1 MVYLLA
7 YLIGSIQSGHM
18 ISLIFDVKNPYQ
30 HGSGNTGAT
39 NMWRINGISFGLIT
53 FFLDFFKVYFT
64 FLLLNV
70 LSVST
75 TEAINASFVVI
86 IGHMY
91 PAFLLIRGGKGVTC
105 LVAVLS
111 LISILS
117 MILFVTIWVA
127 SLKIIK
133 NVGVASSIATFCILI
148 INTQLFHINDAIFPI
163 QVLTTCLIIYK
174 HKLNIIEFLSG

>member
-1 MVYLLA
+1 MINITLIIGYNMVYLLA

-18 ISLIFDVKNPYQ
+18 ISLVFDVKNPYH

-39 NMWRINGISFGLIT
+39 NMWRVNGVSFGLIT
-53 FFLDFFKVYFT
+53 FFMDFFKVYFT

-70 LSVST
+70 LSVSNT
-75 TEAINASFVVI
+75 QAINACFVVI

-111 LISILS
+111 LINMFS
-117 MILFVTIWVA
+117 MMIFAVIWGA
-127 SLKIIK
+127 SLKIMN
-133 NVGVASSIATFCILI
+133 NVGVASSIATLCIWLS
-148 INTQLFHINDAIFPI
+148 THYFS
-163 QVLTTCLIIYK
+163 
-174 HKLNIIEFLSG
+174 HK